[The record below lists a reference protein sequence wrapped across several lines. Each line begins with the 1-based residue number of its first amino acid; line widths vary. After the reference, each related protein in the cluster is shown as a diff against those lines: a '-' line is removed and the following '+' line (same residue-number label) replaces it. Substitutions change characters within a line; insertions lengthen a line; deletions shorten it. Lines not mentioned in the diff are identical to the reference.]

1 MSEQAEIDDLK
12 AKNAELWMLST
23 EMSVLLER
31 EKIQTDHLR
40 RKVRHLEGVI
50 SSTEAAWKA
59 EVIDDVYRK
68 VRADVRGDLAVALSE
83 YLGGD
88 YG

>member
-1 MSEQAEIDDLK
+1 MSEQSDLDDLRV
-12 AKNAELWMLST
+12 KNAELWALSN

-31 EKIQTDHLR
+31 ERMQTAHLR

-59 EVIDDVYRK
+59 EVIDEVYRQ
-68 VRADVRGDLAVALSE
+68 VRADVRGDLVVALSE
-83 YLGGD
+83 YLGNGD
-88 YG
+88 L